1 MELPS
6 TPSRPVSS
14 CGSSF
19 ADYLALWLLDAAAEY
34 GVIIAD

>member
-1 MELPS
+1 VEARLDGDSVLMLV
-6 TPSRPVSS
+6 RR
-14 CGSSF
+14 SF